1 MIELHEVE
9 KDYGPV
15 VIGPLTFT
23 VEPRSITGL
32 LGPNGSGKTTTL
44 CRMVELLRGNGTT
57 LFDGSHYSDLNIPQQ
72 VVGMMFDSVPAHP
85 GRSVMDH
92 LRLAATTADVS
103 RDRCDE
109 LLELVGLASVPK
121 RRIDRLSLGMR
132 QRLGIACALIGSP
145 RYLVLDEPSIG
156 LDPVGRVWFR
166 DLLHSLAADGCAIL
180 LSTHDLE
187 VVESIA
193 DRVVLMSKGRML
205 ADSALKDLVA
215 GSAGRNVDVT
225 CELPHKAAE
234 ALAMARIGQC
244 HSVSGNTVSIAE
256 ATIEEVCL
264 CLTDVRVGI
273 SAIRYKSSSLHDMY
287 ISMIDQLDEHA

>member
-32 LGPNGSGKTTTL
+32 VGPNGSGKTTTL

-72 VVGMMFDSVPAHP
+72 VVGMMFDGVPAHP

-145 RYLVLDEPSIG
+145 RHLVLDEPSIG

-166 DLLHSLAADGCAIL
+166 DLLHGLAADGCAIL
-180 LSTHDLE
+180 LSTHDLA

-193 DRVVLMSKGRML
+193 DRVVLLSKGRML

-215 GSAGRNVDVT
+215 GSAGRTVEVT
-225 CELPHKAAE
+225 CELPHKAVE
-234 ALAMARIGQC
+234 ALASTGI
-244 HSVSGNTVSIAE
+244 SVCDPASGNNVSIAD

-264 CLTDVRVGI
+264 CLAAARVGI
-273 SAIRYKSSSLHDMY
+273 SAIRYKSNSLHDVY
-287 ISMIDQLDEHA
+287 ISMMDELNE